1 MTGKIIF
8 NGISSQDFGLV
19 VEKVPSSVHAS
30 RRGNLISIPGRNGVI
45 VREDGS
51 FDTYAQEYDIWFS
64 ESPKAYGSRSAY
76 DMARDIAVWLLG
88 ASGFCRLEDDFE
100 PEHYRLARYSG
111 ALDVDMI
118 LLQCGKA
125 RLTFDFQ
132 PQRYLKSGEKAI
144 SYEGDSSTVFSIVNP
159 TKFEARPLLKFSN
172 VSSSPNP
179 EVQTLTMRENYVIL
193 PSGKVRDASTIN
205 PGYAVSNPV
214 NCSGKEFAQITGNG
228 YAFYDSNGE
237 TREGGFSPTGGWSN
251 GATRV
256 NYRISVPSWATAIVV
271 SRAKGRD
278 AQVGLS
284 LVAYRDN
291 PGAAAVNIN
300 GIVVN
305 LDFTES
311 DVIYLD
317 CDLHDAYYEGGGNAN
332 SMVSFSSSVTP
343 YPTFPGLVPGVNTII
358 PSGAPNLDFE
368 LVPRWWTL

>member
-51 FDTYAQEYDIWFS
+51 FDTYTQEYDVWFS
-64 ESPKAYGSRSAY
+64 ESKEYGSRSAY

-100 PEHYRLARYSG
+100 PEYYRLARYSG

-144 SYEGDSSTVFSIVNP
+144 SYEGDSSTVFSITNT
-159 TKFEARPLLKFSN
+159 TKFEARPLLRFTDT
-172 VSSSPNP
+172 SPEP
-179 EVQTLTMRENYVIL
+179 TRETQTLTMQENYVIL
-193 PSGKVRDASTIN
+193 PSGDVINASSIY

-214 NCSGKEFAQITGNG
+214 NCAGKAKALITGNG
-228 YAFYDSNGE
+228 YAFLDSDGE
-237 TREGGFSPTGGWSN
+237 TREGGYVRTGGFID
-251 GATRV
+251 GMTVTGRTEV
-256 NYRISVPSWATAIVV
+256 VPSWAQTIVV
-271 SRAKGRD
+271 SRANGSSS
-278 AQVGLS
+278 QVGLE
-284 LVAYRDN
+284 LVAPRQN
-291 PGAAAVNIN
+291 PGASAVTIN
-300 GIVVN
+300 GTTVN
-305 LDFTES
+305 LDFSEHDT
-311 DVIYLD
+311 IFLD
-317 CDLHDAYYEGGGNAN
+317 CDLHDAYYADGSNAN
-332 SMVSFSSSVTP
+332 AMVSFSSSVAP
-343 YPTFPGLVPGVNTII
+343 YPTFPGLAPGANSIR
-358 PSGAPNLDFE
+358 PNSGSILDFE
-368 LVPRWWTL
+368 LTPRWWTL

>member
-1 MTGKIIF
+1 LRSTIYF
-8 NGISSQDFGLV
+8 NGKSSADFGLI
-19 VEKVPSSVHAS
+19 VEYYPESVHAA
-30 RRGNLISIPGRNGVI
+30 RRGELISIPGRNGVI
-45 VREDGS
+45 IREDGAY
-51 FDTYAQEYDIWFS
+51 DTYSQTFQIWF
-64 ESPKAYGSRSAY
+64 RNTLNR
-76 DMARDIAVWLLG
+76 DTFQTARDVAEWLLG
-88 ASGFCRLEDDFE
+88 ASGFCRLEDTYE
-100 PEHYRLARYSG
+100 PEHFRLARFVG
-111 ALDVDMI
+111 PLNVETVLKNHGRATLEFDV
-118 LLQCGKA
+118 
-125 RLTFDFQ
+125 Q
-132 PQRYLKSGEKAI
+132 PQRYLKSGETPLTFTGGASATI
-144 SYEGDSSTVFSIVNP
+144 MNP
-159 TKFEARPLLKFSN
+159 TQFEARPLLKFSN

-193 PSGKVRDASTIN
+193 PSGKVRDTSTIN

-251 GATRV
+251 GATRT
-256 NYRISVPSWATAIVV
+256 NYRLQVPSWASTIVV
-271 SRAKGRD
+271 SRAKGSSS
-278 AQVGLS
+278 QVGLS

-300 GIVVN
+300 GTVVN
-305 LDFTES
+305 LDFAES

-332 SMVSFSSSVTP
+332 SMVSFSSSVTA

-368 LVPRWWTL
+368 LTPRWWTV

>member
-1 MTGKIIF
+1 MTGTIVF
-8 NGISSQDFGLV
+8 NGTSSDDFGLI
-19 VEKVPSSVHAS
+19 VEKLPPSVHAS
-30 RRGNLISIPGRNGVI
+30 RRGDLISIPGRNGVI

-51 FDTYAQEYDIWFS
+51 FDTFQQEYQISFS
-64 ESPKAYGSRSAY
+64 QAAQNRDPYQA
-76 DMARDIAVWLLG
+76 ARDIAVWLLG
-88 ASGFCRLEDDFE
+88 ASGFCRLEDGFE
-100 PEHYRLARYSG
+100 PEHFRLARYAG
-111 ALDVDMI
+111 EYNVDTVLMEY
-118 LLQCGKA
+118 GKA
-125 RLTFDFQ
+125 TLTFDCQ
-132 PQRYLKSGEKAI
+132 PQRYLKSGETPLTFTGGASATI
-144 SYEGDSSTVFSIVNP
+144 MNP
-159 TKFEARPLLKFSN
+159 TQFEARPLLKFSN

-193 PSGKVRDASTIN
+193 PSGNVRDASTIN

-237 TREGGFSPTGGWSN
+237 TREGGFTQTGGWSN
-251 GATRV
+251 GATRT
-256 NYRISVPSWATAIVV
+256 NYRISVPTWATTIVV
-271 SRAKGRD
+271 SRAKGQN

-300 GIVVN
+300 GVVVN

-332 SMVSFSSSVTP
+332 SMVSFSSSVTA

-368 LVPRWWTL
+368 LTPRWWTL

>member
-1 MTGKIIF
+1 MTGTIIF
-8 NGISSQDFGLV
+8 NGTSSEDFGLI
-19 VEKVPSSVHAS
+19 VEKLPPSVHAS
-30 RRGNLISIPGRNGVI
+30 RRGDLITIPGRNGVI

-51 FDTYAQEYDIWFS
+51 YDTYQQEYQISFS
-64 ESPKAYGSRSAY
+64 QAAQNRDPYEVARS
-76 DMARDIAVWLLG
+76 IAVWLLG
-88 ASGFCRLEDDFE
+88 SPGFCRLEDGFE
-100 PEHYRLARYSG
+100 PEHFRLARYSG
-111 ALDVDMI
+111 AFDVDTVLMEY
-118 LLQCGKA
+118 GKA
-125 RLTFDFQ
+125 TLTFDVQ
-132 PQRYLKSGEKAI
+132 PQRYLKSGETPLTFT
-144 SYEGDSSTVFSIVNP
+144 GGSSATIMNP
-159 TKFEARPLLKFSN
+159 TQFEARPLLKFSN

-179 EVQTLTMRENYVIL
+179 VVQTLTMRENYVIL

-214 NCSGKEFAQITGNG
+214 SCSGKEFAQITGDG

-251 GATRV
+251 GATRT
-256 NYRISVPSWATAIVV
+256 NYRISVPSWASTIVV

-278 AQVGLS
+278 AQVALS

-332 SMVSFSSSVTP
+332 SMVSFSSSVTA

-358 PSGAPNLDFE
+358 PSGAPSLDFT
-368 LVPRWWTL
+368 LTPRWWTL

>member
-1 MTGKIIF
+1 MRSTFNF
-8 NGISSQDFGLV
+8 NGQSSADFGLI
-19 VEKVPSSVHAS
+19 VEYFPESVHAA
-30 RRGNLISIPGRNGVI
+30 RRGELIPIPGRNGVI
-45 VREDGS
+45 VREDGA
-51 FDTYAQEYDIWFS
+51 FDTYTQQYQVWFRNTMGRDTYQ
-64 ESPKAYGSRSAY
+64 K
-76 DMARDIAVWLLG
+76 ARDVAEWLLS
-88 ASGFCRLEDDFE
+88 ASGFCRLEDTYQ
-100 PEHYRLARYSG
+100 PEHFRLARFVG
-111 ALDVDMI
+111 PLNVETVLRNHGRATLEFDV
-118 LLQCGKA
+118 
-125 RLTFDFQ
+125 Q
-132 PQRYLKSGEKAI
+132 PQRYLKSGETPLTF
-144 SYEGDSSTVFSIVNP
+144 SGGSSATIMNP
-159 TKFEARPLLKFSN
+159 TQFEARPLLKFSN
-172 VSSSPNP
+172 VSSSPTP
-179 EVQTLTMRENYVIL
+179 VVQTLTMRENYVIL
-193 PSGKVRDASTIN
+193 PSGNVRDASTIN

-251 GATRV
+251 GATRT
-256 NYRISVPSWATAIVV
+256 NYRISVPSWASTIVV

-332 SMVSFSSSVTP
+332 SMVSFSSSVTAF
-343 YPTFPGLVPGVNTII
+343 PTFPGLVPGVNTVI
-358 PSGAPNLDFE
+358 PSGAPSLDFT
-368 LVPRWWTL
+368 LTPRWWTL

>member
-1 MTGKIIF
+1 MRSTIYF
-8 NGISSQDFGLV
+8 NGKSSADFGLI
-19 VEKVPSSVHAS
+19 VEYYPESVHAA
-30 RRGNLISIPGRNGVI
+30 RRGELIPIPGRNGVI
-45 VREDGS
+45 IREDGAY
-51 FDTYAQEYDIWFS
+51 DTYSQTFQIWF
-64 ESPKAYGSRSAY
+64 RNTLNR
-76 DMARDIAVWLLG
+76 DTFQTARDVAEWLLG
-88 ASGFCRLEDDFE
+88 ASGFCRLEDTYE
-100 PEHYRLARYSG
+100 PEHFRLARFVG
-111 ALDVDMI
+111 PLNVETVLKNHGRATLEFDV
-118 LLQCGKA
+118 
-125 RLTFDFQ
+125 Q
-132 PQRYLKSGEKAI
+132 PQRYLKSGETPLTFTGGASATI
-144 SYEGDSSTVFSIVNP
+144 MNP
-159 TKFEARPLLKFSN
+159 TQFEARPLLKFSN

-205 PGYAVSNPV
+205 PGYAVSNAV
-214 NCSGKEFAQITGNG
+214 NCSGKEFAVITGNG

-251 GATRV
+251 GATRT
-256 NYRISVPSWATAIVV
+256 NYRISVPSWASTIVV

-300 GIVVN
+300 GVVVN

-332 SMVSFSSSVTP
+332 SMVSFSSSVTA

-358 PSGAPNLDFE
+358 PSGAPSLDFE
-368 LVPRWWTL
+368 LTPRWWTV

>member
-1 MTGKIIF
+1 MPIDSYFIF
-8 NGISSQDFGLV
+8 NGTRSDNMGLMMASDPV
-19 VEKVPSSVHAS
+19 SVHPA
-30 RRGNLISIPGRNGVI
+30 RRGELYPIPGRNGSI

-51 FDTYAQEYDIWFS
+51 YDTYTITYDVMLD
-64 ESPKAYGSRSAY
+64 AGSTSGGMY
-76 DMARDIAVWLLG
+76 TQARDVASWLLG
-88 ASGFCRLEDDFE
+88 SRGFCRLEDSFE
-100 PEHYRLARYSG
+100 PEHYRLARCAAS
-111 ALDVDMI
+111 LSI
-118 LLQCGKA
+118 ENRLLRFGRAQIA
-125 RLTFDFQ
+125 FEVQ
-132 PQRYLKSGEKAI
+132 PQRYLKSGETPITFTGGASATI
-144 SYEGDSSTVFSIVNP
+144 INP
-159 TKFEARPLLKFSN
+159 TQFEARPLLKFSN

-214 NCSGKEFAQITGNG
+214 NCSGKEFAVITGNG

-237 TREGGFSPTGGWSN
+237 TREGGFTQTGGWSN
-251 GATRV
+251 GATRT
-256 NYRISVPSWATAIVV
+256 NYRLQIPSWATTIVV
-271 SRAKGRD
+271 SRAKGSSS
-278 AQVGLS
+278 QVGLS

-332 SMVSFSSSVTP
+332 AMVSFSSSVTA

-368 LVPRWWTL
+368 LIPRWWTL

>member
-1 MTGKIIF
+1 MISSFTF
-8 NGISSQDFGLV
+8 NGINSRSLGLTI
-19 VEKVPSSVHAS
+19 ERLPESLHAA
-30 RRGNLISIPGRNGVI
+30 RRGEIYQIKGRNGSF
-45 VREDGS
+45 VREDGT
-51 FDTYAQEYDIWFS
+51 FDCYTQKYEVWFRDPNGVKDVYALAQE
-64 ESPKAYGSRSAY
+64 
-76 DMARDIAVWLLG
+76 IASWLLCS
-88 ASGFCRLEDDFE
+88 SGYCRLEDTYE
-100 PEHYRLARYSG
+100 PDHFRFARFAG
-111 ALDVDMI
+111 PLNIDVLI
-118 LLQCGKA
+118 RKHFA
-125 RLTFDFQ
+125 RVVLEFDVQ
-132 PQRYLKSGEKAI
+132 PQRYLKSGETPLTFTGGASATI
-144 SYEGDSSTVFSIVNP
+144 MNP
-159 TKFEARPLLKFSN
+159 TRFEARPLLRFSN

-179 EVQTLTMRENYVIL
+179 EVQTLTMRENYVVL
-193 PSGKVRDASTIN
+193 PSGSVRDMSTVN

-214 NCSGKEFAQITGNG
+214 NCSGKEFAVITGDG

-256 NYRISVPSWATAIVV
+256 NYRLSVPSWASTIVV
-271 SRAKGRD
+271 SRASGRD
-278 AQVGLS
+278 AQVALS

-332 SMVSFSSSVTP
+332 SMVSFSSSVTA

-358 PSGAPNLDFE
+358 PSGAPNLDFT
-368 LVPRWWTL
+368 LTPRWWTL

>member
-1 MTGKIIF
+1 MRSTIYF
-8 NGISSQDFGLV
+8 NGQSSADFGLI
-19 VEKVPSSVHAS
+19 VEYFPESVHAA
-30 RRGNLISIPGRNGVI
+30 RRGELIPIPGRNGVI
-45 VREDGS
+45 IREDGAY
-51 FDTYAQEYDIWFS
+51 DTYSQTFQIWF
-64 ESPKAYGSRSAY
+64 RNTLNR
-76 DMARDIAVWLLG
+76 DTFQTARDVAEWLLG
-88 ASGFCRLEDDFE
+88 ASGFCRLEDTYE
-100 PEHYRLARYSG
+100 PEHFRLARFVG
-111 ALDVDMI
+111 PLNVETVLRNHGRATLEFDV
-118 LLQCGKA
+118 
-125 RLTFDFQ
+125 Q
-132 PQRYLKSGEKAI
+132 PQRYLKSGETPLTFTV
-144 SYEGDSSTVFSIVNP
+144 GSSATIMNP
-159 TKFEARPLLKFSN
+159 TQFEARPLLKFSN

-214 NCSGKEFAQITGNG
+214 SCSGKEFAQITGDG

-251 GATRV
+251 GATRT
-256 NYRISVPSWATAIVV
+256 NYRISVPSWASTIVV

-278 AQVGLS
+278 AQVALS

-300 GIVVN
+300 GVVVN

-332 SMVSFSSSVTP
+332 SMVSFSSSVTA

-358 PSGAPNLDFE
+358 PSGAPSLDFT
-368 LVPRWWTL
+368 LTPRWWTL

>member
-1 MTGKIIF
+1 LRSTIFF
-8 NGISSQDFGLV
+8 NGKSSADFGLI
-19 VEKVPSSVHAS
+19 VEYFPESVHAA
-30 RRGNLISIPGRNGVI
+30 RRGELIPIPGRNGVI
-45 VREDGS
+45 VREDGA
-51 FDTYAQEYDIWFS
+51 FDTYTQQYQVWFRNTMGRDTYQ
-64 ESPKAYGSRSAY
+64 K
-76 DMARDIAVWLLG
+76 ARDVAEWLLS
-88 ASGFCRLEDDFE
+88 ASGFNRLEDTYE
-100 PEHYRLARYSG
+100 PEFFRLARFVGPLSVETVLRNCG
-111 ALDVDMI
+111 RVTIEFDV
-118 LLQCGKA
+118 
-125 RLTFDFQ
+125 Q
-132 PQRYLKSGEKAI
+132 PQRYLKSGETPLTFTGGASATI
-144 SYEGDSSTVFSIVNP
+144 MNP
-159 TKFEARPLLKFSN
+159 TQFEARPLLRFSN

-228 YAFYDSNGE
+228 YAFYDSGGE
-237 TREGGFSPTGGWSN
+237 TREDGFTQTGGWSD
-251 GATRV
+251 GATRT
-256 NYRISVPSWATAIVV
+256 NYRISVPSWASTIVV

-300 GIVVN
+300 GVVVN

-332 SMVSFSSSVTP
+332 SMVSFSSSVTA

-358 PSGAPNLDFE
+358 PSDAPNLDFE
-368 LVPRWWTL
+368 LTPRWWTI

>member
-1 MTGKIIF
+1 MRSTIYF
-8 NGISSQDFGLV
+8 NGKSSADFGLI
-19 VEKVPSSVHAS
+19 VEYFPKSVHAA
-30 RRGNLISIPGRNGVI
+30 RRGELISIPGRNGVI
-45 VREDGS
+45 IREDGAY
-51 FDTYAQEYDIWFS
+51 DTYQQTFQIWF
-64 ESPKAYGSRSAY
+64 RNTLNR
-76 DMARDIAVWLLG
+76 DTFQTARDVAEWLLG
-88 ASGFCRLEDDFE
+88 ASGFCRLEDTYE
-100 PEHYRLARYSG
+100 PERFRLARFVG
-111 ALDVDMI
+111 PLNVETVLKNHGRATLEFDV
-118 LLQCGKA
+118 
-125 RLTFDFQ
+125 Q
-132 PQRYLKSGEKAI
+132 PQRYLKSGETPLTFT
-144 SYEGDSSTVFSIVNP
+144 GGSTATIMNP
-159 TKFEARPLLKFSN
+159 TQFEARPLLKFSN
-172 VSSSPNP
+172 VSSSPTP
-179 EVQTLTMRENYVIL
+179 VVQTLTMRENYVIL
-193 PSGKVRDASTIN
+193 PSGKVRDASSIN
-205 PGYAVSNPV
+205 PGYAVSNAV
-214 NCSGKEFAQITGNG
+214 NCSGKEFAVITGNG

-256 NYRISVPSWATAIVV
+256 NYRISVPSWASTIVV

-332 SMVSFSSSVTP
+332 SMVSFSSSVTA

-358 PSGAPNLDFE
+358 PSGAPSLDFT
-368 LVPRWWTL
+368 LTPRWWTL

>member
-1 MTGKIIF
+1 MRSTIYF
-8 NGISSQDFGLV
+8 NGKSSADFGLI
-19 VEKVPSSVHAS
+19 VEYYPESVHAA
-30 RRGNLISIPGRNGVI
+30 RRGELISIPGRNGVI
-45 VREDGS
+45 IREDGAY
-51 FDTYAQEYDIWFS
+51 DTYTQTYQIWFRNTMNRDT
-64 ESPKAYGSRSAY
+64 YQN
-76 DMARDIAVWLLG
+76 ARDVAVWLLG
-88 ASGFCRLEDDFE
+88 ASGFCRLEDTYEQEYF
-100 PEHYRLARYSG
+100 RLARFVG
-111 ALDVDMI
+111 PLNVETVLKNHGRATLEFDV
-118 LLQCGKA
+118 
-125 RLTFDFQ
+125 Q
-132 PQRYLKSGEKAI
+132 PQRYLKSGETPLTFTGGASATI
-144 SYEGDSSTVFSIVNP
+144 MNP
-159 TKFEARPLLKFSN
+159 TQFEARPLLKFSN

-193 PSGKVRDASTIN
+193 PSGKVRDTSTIN

-251 GATRV
+251 GATRT
-256 NYRISVPSWATAIVV
+256 NYRLQVPSWASTIVV
-271 SRAKGRD
+271 SRAKGSSS
-278 AQVGLS
+278 QVGLS

-300 GIVVN
+300 GTVVN
-305 LDFTES
+305 LDFAES

-332 SMVSFSSSVTP
+332 SMVSFSSSVTA

-368 LVPRWWTL
+368 LTPRWWTV